1 MKTCGAAEEATLSA
15 WFAAATPDPDT
26 AVNLWRE
33 YPHRARRLWCGVTFD
48 IVMADRS
55 LIAVAYRL
63 LAKYEQPLGP
73 AVQFT
78 SLRSAAVLVP
88 AGTAQKWQGLMAT
101 AQWPE
106 RRPRPVCLSTGHRI
120 IVPAPL
126 PAGWLVQWLEP
137 PDVEQGIGG
146 IPLLTSPA
154 PLARCITEA
163 KALLGPP
170 PRPPLRRTVS
180 ASSFRSLLHSPQR
193 TL

>member
-1 MKTCGAAEEATLSA
+1 MKTCEAAEAEALSA
-15 WFAAATPDPDT
+15 WFAAATPDPNT

-33 YPHRARRLWCGVTFD
+33 NPHLPRRLRCGVTFD
-48 IVMADRS
+48 IVMADGA
-55 LIAVAYRL
+55 LIAAAYQFL
-63 LAKYEQPLGP
+63 TEYEQPLAP

-88 AGTAQKWQGLMAT
+88 AGTAPKWQGLMAT

-106 RRPRPVCLSTGHRI
+106 RRPRPVCLSAEHMI
-120 IVPAPL
+120 IVPAPR
-126 PAGWLVQWLEP
+126 PAGRLVQWLEP

-146 IPLLTSPA
+146 TPLLTSPA

-163 KALLGPP
+163 QALLGPT
-170 PRPPLRRTVS
+170 PRTPLRRTVS
-180 ASSFRSLLHSPQR
+180 AFRSLLHSPQR